1 MSWWWSAWIDRLSIN
16 KINLVSFFVRIV
28 FPYSVI
34 LMTIKQLYKKHII
47 SFPFQYKTSFVIMTK
62 LPFNEAAT
70 ICSLIDKM
78 HCVYVHIF
86 YSKNMSGLLS
96 LITRSSKSI
105 KDLAISND
113 SHTNQILY
121 EILHRIR
128 QKYQLSINNQE
139 IRSTTF
145 FTNSKCIWWSNIH
158 FWNE

>member
-1 MSWWWSAWIDRLSIN
+1 
-16 KINLVSFFVRIV
+16 
-28 FPYSVI
+28 
-34 LMTIKQLYKKHII
+34 MTIKQLYKKHII

-78 HCVYVHIF
+78 HYVYVHIF

-145 FTNSKCIWWSNIH
+145 FTNSKCI
-158 FWNE
+158 

>member
-1 MSWWWSAWIDRLSIN
+1 
-16 KINLVSFFVRIV
+16 
-28 FPYSVI
+28 
-34 LMTIKQLYKKHII
+34 
-47 SFPFQYKTSFVIMTK
+47 MTK
-62 LPFNEAAT
+62 LSFNEAAT

-78 HCVYVHIF
+78 HYVYVHIF

-145 FTNSKCIWWSNIH
+145 FTNSKCI
-158 FWNE
+158 